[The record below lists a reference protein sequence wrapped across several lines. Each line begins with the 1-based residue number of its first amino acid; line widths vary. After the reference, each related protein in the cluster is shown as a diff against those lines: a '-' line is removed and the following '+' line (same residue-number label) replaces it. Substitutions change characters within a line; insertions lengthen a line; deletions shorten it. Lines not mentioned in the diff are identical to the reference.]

1 MLTPVAAIASA
12 TRRSEAHALEPL
24 RPIAHASP
32 SAPPSPASVSVDPLR
47 RQTPKV
53 GAVCGK
59 AARTDLCGGPGAI
72 RVPTATAHDR
82 LPEWWSAA
90 RRAALNRRGHT
101 IWLFAGST
109 DGGRAIAAWLSVIH
123 SARLHEV
130 EPFAYVSDVLLK
142 LAAYRD
148 MPAERKAGE
157 GEALLRGLMPE
168 EWIKANPTARLAL
181 AR

>member
-1 MLTPVAAIASA
+1 
-12 TRRSEAHALEPL
+12 
-24 RPIAHASP
+24 
-32 SAPPSPASVSVDPLR
+32 
-47 RQTPKV
+47 
-53 GAVCGK
+53 
-59 AARTDLCGGPGAI
+59 
-72 RVPTATAHDR
+72 
-82 LPEWWSAA
+82 
-90 RRAALNRRGHT
+90 
-101 IWLFAGST
+101 
-109 DGGRAIAAWLSVIH
+109 VIH